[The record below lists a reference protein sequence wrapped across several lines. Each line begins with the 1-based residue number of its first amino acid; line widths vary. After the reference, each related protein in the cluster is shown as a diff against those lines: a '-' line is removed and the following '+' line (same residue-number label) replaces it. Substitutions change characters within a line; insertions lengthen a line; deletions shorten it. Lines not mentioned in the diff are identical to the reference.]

1 MAGRAGNPLNPFT
14 PFASFPWLV
23 FIVVSSVVALVLTFT
38 TADYARLTSAKEAEK
53 IEVALGRDT
62 LTTVNAIAEGWYY
75 GFFARYVNNL
85 NNESNP
91 SNPSSPSSPS
101 MERKGKGKGKG
112 EGIDF
117 SGFFGFEF
125 EAEPISSSHSAF
137 RRWLEK
143 RTEAFLDLGY
153 WFLRRL
159 ALFVVWLPIWIPMLI
174 LASLHGY
181 WDREIK
187 KTDFGYTSP
196 VLNHWARSIMHLL
209 TMITLLLF
217 VVPVAIDPMIFPVFL
232 ILETILAGVAMG
244 NVQKRI

>member
-1 MAGRAGNPLNPFT
+1 MAGRTGNPGNSMNTLNPFT
-14 PFASFPWLV
+14 PYAAFPWLV
-23 FIVVSSVVALVLTFT
+23 FIVVSTVVALVLTFT

-62 LTTVNAIAEGWYY
+62 LTTVNAIAEDWYY
-75 GFFARYVNNL
+75 GFFARYVNNE
-85 NNESNP
+85 NNVSNP
-91 SNPSSPSSPS
+91 S
-101 MERKGKGKGKG
+101 MEGKGK
-112 EGIDF
+112 GIDF

-125 EAEPISSSHSAF
+125 EDEPISSSHSAF
-137 RRWLEK
+137 ERWLEK